1 MLLVKWFIVIAF
13 IAISALL
20 YMKYL
25 ARMNRTI
32 THELFFTHLPTSFD
46 GLRLFFISDI
56 HFRIVSDEVLEKIKG
71 NVDLIIIGGDLMEAG
86 VPFEN
91 VENNI
96 RKLRA
101 LAPVYFVWGNNDYE
115 GDFRR
120 LDKFLRESEVSILAN
135 CSVRL
140 VKDGASI
147 SLVGVEDVGYR
158 RDRLDEA
165 MLESEGFRILVS
177 HNPDIIKKITPEHRI
192 SLVLSGHT
200 HGGQIRLFGWGLR
213 EKGQLKQAD
222 NTLLLI
228 SNGYGTTRIHLRF
241 GALPETHIITLRAV
255 K

>member
-1 MLLVKWFIVIAF
+1 
-13 IAISALL
+13 
-20 YMKYL
+20 
-25 ARMNRTI
+25 
-32 THELFFTHLPTSFD
+32 
-46 GLRLFFISDI
+46 
-56 HFRIVSDEVLEKIKG
+56 
-71 NVDLIIIGGDLMEAG
+71 MEAG